1 MNSHNSHSHI
11 EEDFKESL
19 ENAYKK
25 GLDIIYSI
33 SDKTQEQKNNAV
45 KALRD
50 KLTLMY
56 KYNKDYVRIHPYK
69 KLNNP
74 INYEYDLF
82 DNEIKD
88 TCAIIIEC
96 KYANILINKLRS
108 ILNTISRNKAIVL
121 PEYID
126 SQLRSDLGNS
136 FEGYQF
142 KLDIPAKFNNFPAII
157 KYYIVSSDEF
167 GIELLTSAQQTQQPD
182 DDFELVENKNPNKTV
197 NINRNNLC
205 INIISD
211 PECTMEKINTM
222 SRINR

>member
-1 MNSHNSHSHI
+1 MNSHNSHI

-33 SDKTQEQKNNAV
+33 SDKTQEQKNIAI

-56 KYNKDYVRIHPYK
+56 QYNKDYVRIHPYK

-88 TCAIIIEC
+88 TCAIVIEC
-96 KYANILINKLRS
+96 KYANILINNLRS
-108 ILNTISRNKAIVL
+108 ILNSISPSTEADR
-121 PEYID
+121 PPYINPTLYLD
-126 SQLRSDLGNS
+126 NF
-136 FEGYQF
+136 FEGHQF
-142 KLDIPAKFNNFPAII
+142 SLNIPAKFNNFPAII

-167 GIELLTSAQQTQQPD
+167 GIELLSSTQQSQQPQQPE
-182 DDFELVENKNPNKTV
+182 DDFELVENENSNKTV

-205 INIISD
+205 INIIQN
-211 PECTMEKINTM
+211 PECTMEKINTI
-222 SRINR
+222 SRVRR